1 MPKIM
6 QLTPHVA
13 NLIAAG
19 EVVERPA
26 SVAKELL
33 ENAVDAGAAKVTVE
47 VRDGGMTYLRVTD
60 DGCGMSPEDAPTAFL
75 RHATSKLREAEDL
88 AAIGTMGFRG
98 EALAAIASVSR
109 VDLLTKPHGAVAGV
123 SLHLEAGAVT
133 ETAEAGCPEGTTII
147 VRDLFFNTPA
157 RMKFMKQDSVEAG
170 AVTAAVQRQ
179 ALAHPQVAFR
189 LIRDG
194 KPVLNTPGDG
204 KLLSAVAGI
213 YGREA
218 ASLVPVDGQWD
229 KHRVTGFVSLP
240 SQARPSRAHQLF
252 FVNGRPVKSKLLQ
265 GALEEAYR
273 NQMMTGRFPACVLH
287 LQLPPNR
294 VDVNVHPAKTDV
306 KFLAEREVFDC
317 VRYGVMT
324 ALEKAQDRPELRLE
338 KKAKAEETFRTMTA
352 QEYRQFAA
360 QLHEGAKPNPEKAA
374 NAYRNLAQPVRLP
387 EVKPMRTVPALPER
401 HVPVLREGDEQT
413 PEKAEKKGTAGLSA
427 AQPEPAAQSTAADQ
441 VSLPMPAVPAYTVQ
455 GELFSTYIIVQGEQ
469 EAYLIDKHAAHE
481 RILFEQFRASR
492 QETAAQNLLD
502 AQACRLGPEGAAV
515 VQESA
520 GLLAELGYGFEP
532 FGEGTV
538 LLRQAPMGMSPEQAA
553 DSLAALAQD
562 LLDGRREDRD
572 SLRDRLL
579 HTMACKAAVKA
590 GWHTSP
596 AEREALVKAV
606 LSRPELQHCPH
617 GRPVCVRLTRQQLE
631 RQFGRA

>member
-240 SQARPSRAHQLF
+240 DR
-252 FVNGRPVKSKLLQ
+252 KS
-265 GALEEAYR
+265 
-273 NQMMTGRFPACVLH
+273 
-287 LQLPPNR
+287 
-294 VDVNVHPAKTDV
+294 
-306 KFLAEREVFDC
+306 
-317 VRYGVMT
+317 
-324 ALEKAQDRPELRLE
+324 
-338 KKAKAEETFRTMTA
+338 
-352 QEYRQFAA
+352 
-360 QLHEGAKPNPEKAA
+360 
-374 NAYRNLAQPVRLP
+374 
-387 EVKPMRTVPALPER
+387 
-401 HVPVLREGDEQT
+401 
-413 PEKAEKKGTAGLSA
+413 
-427 AQPEPAAQSTAADQ
+427 
-441 VSLPMPAVPAYTVQ
+441 
-455 GELFSTYIIVQGEQ
+455 
-469 EAYLIDKHAAHE
+469 
-481 RILFEQFRASR
+481 
-492 QETAAQNLLD
+492 
-502 AQACRLGPEGAAV
+502 V
-515 VQESA
+515 V
-520 GLLAELGYGFEP
+520 
-532 FGEGTV
+532 
-538 LLRQAPMGMSPEQAA
+538 
-553 DSLAALAQD
+553 
-562 LLDGRREDRD
+562 
-572 SLRDRLL
+572 
-579 HTMACKAAVKA
+579 
-590 GWHTSP
+590 
-596 AEREALVKAV
+596 
-606 LSRPELQHCPH
+606 
-617 GRPVCVRLTRQQLE
+617 
-631 RQFGRA
+631 